1 METGKKN
8 NIKILIVD
16 DSNVIRH
23 ALKTFFEEHRFDVI
37 TCDDGMEGIQKSIEH
52 KPDLIFLDLMMPNVD
67 GVKMLQILK
76 MIDSL
81 KNIPVIIISG
91 NTNRSNVLAVIE
103 SGADRI
109 ISKPLKK
116 EVIVKNMIELLG
128 KDRVGFL
135 EKNARFNEFE
145 STELVQQ
152 LRKHFLN
159 SFVQKKKFLLNG
171 LETRNE
177 DLVKAVAHEI
187 KGAGGSIRYPQL
199 TTIGE
204 EIERMISDGNVD
216 WDIIKMKC
224 NQIFSIVNEMEINGS
239 YQE

>member
-1 METGKKN
+1 METSKR
-8 NIKILIVD
+8 NIKVLIVD

-52 KPDLIFLDLMMPNVD
+52 KPDIIFLDLMMPNVD

-76 MIDSL
+76 MIDTL
-81 KNIPVIIISG
+81 KTIPVIIISG
-91 NTNRSNVLAVIE
+91 NTNRSNVITVIE
-103 SGADRI
+103 AGADRI

-128 KDRVGFL
+128 KDKVGFL
-135 EKNARFNEFE
+135 EKNSKFNELE
-145 STELVQQ
+145 TNDLIQQ

-159 SFVQKKKFLLNG
+159 SFAQKRRFLING
-171 LETRNE
+171 LESRNE
-177 DLVKAVAHEI
+177 DLIKAVAHEI

-199 TTIGE
+199 TTLGN
-204 EIERMISDGNVD
+204 EIEIMLTDGNID
-216 WDIIKMKC
+216 WDVINMKC
-224 NQIFSIVNEMEINGS
+224 NLIFSIVNEMEKNS
-239 YQE
+239 SN

>member
-1 METGKKN
+1 METSKR
-8 NIKILIVD
+8 NIKVLIVD

-52 KPDLIFLDLMMPNVD
+52 KPDIIFLDLMMPNVD

-76 MIDSL
+76 MIDTL
-81 KNIPVIIISG
+81 KTIPVIIISG
-91 NTNRSNVLAVIE
+91 NTNRSNVITVIE
-103 SGADRI
+103 AGADRI

-128 KDRVGFL
+128 KDKVGFL
-135 EKNARFNEFE
+135 EKNSKFNELE
-145 STELVQQ
+145 TNDLIQQ

-159 SFVQKKKFLLNG
+159 SFAQKRRFLING
-171 LETRNE
+171 LESRNE
-177 DLVKAVAHEI
+177 DLIKAVAHEI

-199 TTIGE
+199 TTLGN
-204 EIERMISDGNVD
+204 EIETMLTDGNID
-216 WDIIKMKC
+216 WDVINMKC
-224 NQIFSIVNEMEINGS
+224 NLIFSIVNEMEKNS
-239 YQE
+239 SN

>member
-1 METGKKN
+1 VEANKR
-8 NIKILIVD
+8 NIKVLIVD

-52 KPDLIFLDLMMPNVD
+52 KPDIIFLDLMMPNVD

-76 MIDSL
+76 MIDTL
-81 KNIPVIIISG
+81 KTIPVIIISG
-91 NTNRSNVLAVIE
+91 NTNRSNVITVIE
-103 SGADRI
+103 AGADRI

-128 KDRVGFL
+128 KDKVGFL
-135 EKNARFNEFE
+135 EKNSKFNELE
-145 STELVQQ
+145 TNDLIQQ

-159 SFVQKKKFLLNG
+159 SFAQKRRFLING
-171 LETRNE
+171 LESRNE
-177 DLVKAVAHEI
+177 DLIKAVAHEI

-199 TTIGE
+199 TTLGN
-204 EIERMISDGNVD
+204 EIEIMLTDGNID
-216 WDIIKMKC
+216 WDVINMKC
-224 NQIFSIVNEMEINGS
+224 NLIFSIVNEMEKNS
-239 YQE
+239 SN

>member
-1 METGKKN
+1 MSKRK
-8 NIKILIVD
+8 IKILIVD

-23 ALKTFFEEHRFDVI
+23 SLKCFFEEHRFDVI

-76 MIDSL
+76 MIDTL

-103 SGADRI
+103 AGADRI

-116 EVIVKNMIELLG
+116 EVIVKNMIELMG
-128 KDRVGFL
+128 EDKVGFL
-135 EKNARFNEFE
+135 QKNSKFNELE
-145 STELVQQ
+145 TNELILQ

-159 SFVQKKKFLLNG
+159 SFSQKKRFLING
-171 LETRNE
+171 LESKNE

-187 KGAGGSIRYPQL
+187 KGTGGSIRQPEL
-199 TTIGE
+199 TNIGE
-204 EIERMISDGNVD
+204 EIENMISSGNVN
-216 WDIIKMKC
+216 WDIIKLKC
-224 NQIFSIVNEMEINGS
+224 SQIFSIVSNMENGGS
-239 YQE
+239 YLEQ

>member
-1 METGKKN
+1 METNKR
-8 NIKILIVD
+8 NIKVLIVD

-52 KPDLIFLDLMMPNVD
+52 KPDIIFLDLMMPNVD

-81 KNIPVIIISG
+81 KSIPVIIISG
-91 NTNRSNVLAVIE
+91 NTNRSNVITVIE
-103 SGADRI
+103 AGADRI

-128 KDRVGFL
+128 KDKVGFL
-135 EKNARFNEFE
+135 EKNSKFNELE
-145 STELVQQ
+145 TNDLIQQ
-152 LRKHFLN
+152 LRKHFIN
-159 SFVQKKKFLLNG
+159 SFAQKRRFLING
-171 LETRNE
+171 LESRNE
-177 DLVKAVAHEI
+177 DLIKAVAHEI

-199 TTIGE
+199 TTIGD
-204 EIERMISDGNVD
+204 EIETMISEGKAD
-216 WDIIKMKC
+216 WDVIKMKC
-224 NQIFSIVNEMEINGS
+224 NLIFSIVNEMEINTS
-239 YQE
+239 N

>member
-1 METGKKN
+1 MEANKRQL
-8 NIKILIVD
+8 KILIVD

-52 KPDLIFLDLMMPNVD
+52 KPDIIFLDLMMPNVD

-81 KNIPVIIISG
+81 KSIPVIIISG
-91 NTNRSNVLAVIE
+91 NTNRSNVITVIE
-103 SGADRI
+103 AGADRI

-135 EKNARFNEFE
+135 EKNSKFNELE
-145 STELVQQ
+145 SNDLIQQ
-152 LRKHFLN
+152 LRKHFIN
-159 SFVQKKKFLLNG
+159 SFAQKRRFLING
-171 LETRNE
+171 LESRNE
-177 DLVKAVAHEI
+177 DLIKAVAHEI

-199 TTIGE
+199 TTIGD
-204 EIERMISDGNVD
+204 EIETMISGGNAD
-216 WDIIKMKC
+216 WDVIKMKC
-224 NQIFSIVNEMEINGS
+224 NLIFSIVNEMENNTS
-239 YQE
+239 N

>member
-1 METGKKN
+1 MSKKK
-8 NIKILIVD
+8 IKILIVD

-23 ALKTFFEEHRFDVI
+23 SLKCFFEEHRFDVI
-37 TCDDGMEGIQKSIEH
+37 TCDDGMEGIQKSIEF

-76 MIDSL
+76 MIDTL

-103 SGADRI
+103 AGADRI

-116 EVIVKNMIELLG
+116 EVIVKNMIELMG
-128 KDRVGFL
+128 ESKVGFL
-135 EKNARFNEFE
+135 EKNSKFNEME
-145 STELVQQ
+145 TTELVHQ

-159 SFVQKKKFLLNG
+159 SFSQKKRFLLNG
-171 LETRNE
+171 LESKNE

-187 KGAGGSIRYPQL
+187 RGAGGSIRLPEL

-204 EIERMISDGNVD
+204 DIENMISNGNVN
-216 WDIIKMKC
+216 WEIIKLKC
-224 NQIFSIVNEMEINGS
+224 SQIFSIVSNMENAGS
-239 YQE
+239 Y

>member
-1 METGKKN
+1 VETSKR
-8 NIKILIVD
+8 NIKVLIVD

-52 KPDLIFLDLMMPNVD
+52 KPDIIFLDLMMPNVD

-76 MIDSL
+76 MIDTL
-81 KNIPVIIISG
+81 KTIPVIIISG
-91 NTNRSNVLAVIE
+91 NTNRSNVITVIE
-103 SGADRI
+103 AGADRI

-128 KDRVGFL
+128 KDKVGFL
-135 EKNARFNEFE
+135 EKNSKFNELE
-145 STELVQQ
+145 TNDLIQQ

-159 SFVQKKKFLLNG
+159 SFAQKRRFLING
-171 LETRNE
+171 LESRNE
-177 DLVKAVAHEI
+177 DLIKAVAHEI

-199 TTIGE
+199 TTLGN
-204 EIERMISDGNVD
+204 EIEIMLTDGNID
-216 WDIIKMKC
+216 WDVINMKC
-224 NQIFSIVNEMEINGS
+224 NLIFSIVNEMEKNS
-239 YQE
+239 SN